1 MYYQMTSDLTFFI
14 SVFTAVFS
22 IVNPVSGVMAF
33 VSVTSRMKRE
43 DKIYVAKRS
52 AIIGC
57 IIAII
62 FTLSGN
68 LILEF
73 FSITVDSL
81 RVAGGILL
89 FLVAIDM
96 LFARTTRESITSE
109 ELSDAAQK
117 ENISIFP
124 MAMPMLTGPG
134 AITTII
140 LYVSKGTDEYA
151 IDINSVKMLV
161 ISAILLTFLVTFLI
175 FRFSDHFSRV
185 VGMTGMM
192 VMTRLMGLFL
202 GAIAVGFIS
211 DGIWN
216 IYKLKL
222 IG

>member
-1 MYYQMTSDLTFFI
+1 
-14 SVFTAVFS
+14 
-22 IVNPVSGVMAF
+22 
-33 VSVTSRMKRE
+33 MKKE

-109 ELSDAAQK
+109 ELSDSVRK

-140 LYVSKGTDEYA
+140 LYVSKGYDEYA
-151 IDINSVKMLV
+151 IDINTVKMLV
-161 ISAILLTFLVTFLI
+161 IAAILLTFIITFLI
-175 FRFSDHFSRV
+175 FRFSDNFSRV
-185 VGMTGMM
+185 VGMTGIM

-216 IYKLKL
+216 IYKMKML
-222 IG
+222 G

>member
-1 MYYQMTSDLTFFI
+1 MTSNLTFFVL
-14 SVFTAVFS
+14 VFTAIFS

-33 VSVTSRMKRE
+33 VSVTAHMKKE

-57 IIAII
+57 LIAII
-62 FTLSGN
+62 FALSGN

-109 ELSDAAQK
+109 ELSDAVQK

-140 LYVSKGTDEYA
+140 LYVSKGVDEYA
-151 IDINSVKMLV
+151 IDINTVKMLV
-161 ISAILLTFLVTFLI
+161 IAAILLTFIITFLI

-185 VGMTGMM
+185 AGMTGMM

-216 IYKLKL
+216 IYKMKML
-222 IG
+222 G

>member
-1 MYYQMTSDLTFFI
+1 MTSNLTFFVL
-14 SVFTAVFS
+14 VFTAVFS

-33 VSVTSRMKRE
+33 VSVTSHMKKE

-68 LILEF
+68 LILQF

-109 ELSDAAQK
+109 ELSDSVRK

-140 LYVSKGTDEYA
+140 LYVSKGSDEYS
-151 IDINSVKMLV
+151 IDINTVKMLV
-161 ISAILLTFLVTFLI
+161 IAAILLTFIITFLI
-175 FRFSDHFSRV
+175 FRFSDNFSRV

-216 IYKLKL
+216 IYKMKML
-222 IG
+222 G

>member
-1 MYYQMTSDLTFFI
+1 MTSDLTFFI

>member
-1 MYYQMTSDLTFFI
+1 MTSDLTFFV
-14 SVFTAVFS
+14 SVFTAIFS

-33 VSVTSRMKRE
+33 ISITSSLKEE

-52 AIIGC
+52 AFIGC

-62 FTLSGN
+62 FALSGN

-96 LFARTTRESITSE
+96 LFARPTRESITSE
-109 ELSDAAQK
+109 ELSDAVHR

-140 LYVSKGTDEYA
+140 LYVSKGSGEYA
-151 IDINSVKMLV
+151 IDLNTVKMLV
-161 ISAILLTFLVTFLI
+161 IAAILLTFVITFLI
-175 FRFSDHFSRV
+175 FRFSDHFSRI

-216 IYKLKL
+216 IYRMKLL
-222 IG
+222 G